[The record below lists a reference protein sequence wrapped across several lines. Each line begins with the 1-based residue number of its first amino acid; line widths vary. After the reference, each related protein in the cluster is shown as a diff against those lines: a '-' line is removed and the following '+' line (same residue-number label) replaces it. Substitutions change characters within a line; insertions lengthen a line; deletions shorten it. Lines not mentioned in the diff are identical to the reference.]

1 MLSLS
6 FDIFRISWSKPVS
19 FYARRRLIIRPLTGK
34 ETNPVPGALRNVSRK
49 VDFKVIKNG
58 ANFVKRKTRQIG
70 GITEADIARRLRVS
84 QSTVSIVL
92 SGKWEKRISTQ
103 MAQKILRL
111 ADELD
116 FRPNAT
122 ARSLRIGA
130 TNAVL
135 FLSPVISNP
144 FFARVH
150 TAIAR
155 AAAGHGISVIVYP
168 VDSADDDGAP
178 LFHAYH
184 GVDGVIACSLDAP
197 RAESFAGGRPLV
209 LVDSNP
215 ATSHITVNAN
225 IAEGVEAAIC
235 HLAKNGARHIH
246 HLAAAKTT
254 WTFRERQDAVARACK
269 RLGLTLTKVLTPPT
283 MEKALA
289 HAQHLITTGSPPF
302 SFFCDNDPIA
312 IGVYLA
318 AQFDGLKIPQDISV
332 IGMDD
337 GEIGRLMKP
346 PLTSIEINTDIL
358 GELAMKT
365 MVDLLEKKPVTSH
378 QIIAPLKVRGSVAGA

>member
-1 MLSLS
+1 ME
-6 FDIFRISWSKPVS
+6 VS
-19 FYARRRLIIRPLTGK
+19 
-34 ETNPVPGALRNVSRK
+34 
-49 VDFKVIKNG
+49 KNG
-58 ANFVKRKTRQIG
+58 QSFVKRKTRQTG

-103 MAQKILRL
+103 TAQNILRV

-116 FRPNAT
+116 FRPNAS
-122 ARSLRIGA
+122 ARSLRVGA
-130 TNAVL
+130 TNTVL

-150 TAIAR
+150 TAIAKV
-155 AAAGHGISVIVYP
+155 AAGHGISVIVYP

-178 LFHAYH
+178 LFHAHH

-215 ATSHITVNAN
+215 DTSHVTVNAN
-225 IAEGVEAAIC
+225 IAEGVEEAIR
-235 HLAKNGARHIH
+235 HLAENGARHIH

-254 WTFRERQDAVARACK
+254 WTFRERQDAVARVCE

-289 HAQHLITTGSPPF
+289 HAQHLMKTGTPPF
-302 SFFCDNDPIA
+302 AFFCDNDPIA

-318 AQFDGLKIPQDISV
+318 AQFDGLKVPQDISV

-346 PLTSIEINTDIL
+346 PLTSVEINADIL
-358 GELAMKT
+358 GELAMKA
-365 MVDLLEKKPVTSH
+365 MIDLLEKKPVTSH
-378 QIIAPLKVRGSVAGA
+378 RIIAPLKVRGSVARA